1 MSAGLSAPESM
12 ARAAGNAL
20 TDIARTF
27 GLVTGRSAGFAN
39 SGEKPARRSVLQR
52 PLLLVA
58 SSFFSGAVEQPL
70 QILSFF
76 VSLASSARSAASC
89 CSSSPFVLGQANACR
104 SPFVCAVTT
113 TSFFRRAGGCLGVS
127 SGRGSFSPSHATGE
141 TAVGALQP
149 VPKAQQPV
157 RAMAV
162 KTQAMDFENISIPA
176 SNNVSLFNISY
187 SLGHE

>member
-76 VSLASSARSAASC
+76 VSLASSAPSAASC
-89 CSSSPFVLGQANACR
+89 C
-104 SPFVCAVTT
+104 
-113 TSFFRRAGGCLGVS
+113 
-127 SGRGSFSPSHATGE
+127 
-141 TAVGALQP
+141 
-149 VPKAQQPV
+149 
-157 RAMAV
+157 
-162 KTQAMDFENISIPA
+162 
-176 SNNVSLFNISY
+176 
-187 SLGHE
+187 